1 MNGGIYIN
9 LSQQKGNTA
18 TKACKAQATTN
29 KRQKV
34 FIHGQKKKAKGPPF
48 YIKIKNNDNKV
59 KQAHFKN
66 REKIPGHRQLYK
78 YFTQNVFSTH
88 RL

>member
-1 MNGGIYIN
+1 MNSGDSGGELNGGIYIN

-34 FIHGQKKKAKGPPF
+34 FIHGQKKSKRPPF
-48 YIKIKNNDNKV
+48 
-59 KQAHFKN
+59 
-66 REKIPGHRQLYK
+66 LYK
-78 YFTQNVFSTH
+78 N
-88 RL
+88 

>member
-1 MNGGIYIN
+1 MD
-9 LSQQKGNTA
+9 
-18 TKACKAQATTN
+18 
-29 KRQKV
+29 
-34 FIHGQKKKAKGPPF
+34 KKKAKGPPF